1 MIAPFPYF
9 GGKREIASAIWSR
22 LGSPRQVAM
31 WVARQLGGTWPKLG
45 LAFERD
51 PQVVRFGCQRVE
63 HNPELLTAGREILA
77 RVPVAQARLLA
88 MLEGRAAA

>member
-31 WVARQLGGTWPKLG
+31 WVARQLGWTWPKLG

-63 HNPELLTAGREILA
+63 RNPELLAAGREILA
-77 RVPVAQARLLA
+77 RVQVAQARLLA
-88 MLEGRAAA
+88 VLEGRAAA